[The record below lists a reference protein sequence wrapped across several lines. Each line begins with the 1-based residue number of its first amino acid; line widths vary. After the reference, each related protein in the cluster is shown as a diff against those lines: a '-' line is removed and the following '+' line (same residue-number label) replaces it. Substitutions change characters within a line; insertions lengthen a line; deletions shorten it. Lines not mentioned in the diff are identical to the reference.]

1 MIKNKLI
8 RKYFVL
14 AAIIV
19 FLFIVLGFFLMGF
32 VAQALRPERNQKEI
46 LPPIFFAQI
55 IDHLNYSTKI
65 EALQNMKSWH
75 EDKMLPS
82 LVLIN
87 QDAQI
92 IYKTRPESKT
102 DFEITLSDLQNL
114 RKPYDFIYLN
124 SQNNENSLRP
134 PRPEGPAFFM
144 GARPPPPP
152 EFNEQVVV
160 IRLSGEPTQYLAV
173 LPHSMDDR
181 PEPTTKEKLIPFLG
195 VGSLILSLLIGI
207 GATLFI
213 IYISVFK
220 KIKEADAVISEMQ
233 SGNLKARFKVGRRD
247 EFGEAMIRFNT
258 MADEIEKLV
267 EQMKFVE
274 LSRTKLLQ
282 ELAHDLRTP
291 ISALKSLLETLDNK
305 ESYLSVEVKKEIIE
319 LSLRETTYFE
329 HLVEDLLLL
338 SQVSEPLY
346 DQEQGQIVLSDV
358 LSNEVSDQVLRY
370 QNSDQVKKIKF
381 SSEILNTDFSIRGNS
396 LLFKRM
402 LKNILDNAVSF
413 AQSEVRIIFKK
424 SETFFEII
432 IEDDGPGFPEKQLE
446 SYGHRKMSRQI
457 IQNNN
462 TERLSIGLGSV
473 VIKKVC
479 DLYRIQ
485 LTVENIQS
493 SDRLQTGARI
503 TLKIRISF

>member
-32 VAQALRPERNQKEI
+32 VAQALRPERNVKEV

-75 EDKMLPS
+75 QDKMLPS

-92 IYKTRPESKT
+92 VYRTRPESKT
-102 DFEITLSDLQNL
+102 DFEITLSDLQTL
-114 RKPYDFIYLN
+114 KKPYDFIYLS
-124 SQNNENSLRP
+124 SQNNENNLRP
-134 PRPEGPAFFM
+134 PGREGPSFFM
-144 GARPPPPP
+144 GPRPPPPP
-152 EFNEQVVV
+152 EFNQQVVI
-160 IRLSGEPTQYLAV
+160 IRLSGEPVQYMAV
-173 LPHSMDDR
+173 LPHSMDER
-181 PEPTTKEKLIPFLG
+181 HMPTTKEKLIPFLG
-195 VGSLILSLLIGI
+195 AGSLILSLLIGI

-220 KIKEADAVISEMQ
+220 KIKEADEVISEMQ
-233 SGNLKARFKVGRRD
+233 RGNLKARFKIGRRD

-291 ISALKSLLETLDNK
+291 ISALKSLLETLDQK
-305 ESYLSVEVKKEIIE
+305 ESQLSVDVKKEIIA
-319 LSLRETTYFE
+319 LSLREAKYFE

-346 DQEQGQIVLSDV
+346 DQEQGQIILSDV
-358 LSNEVSDQVLRY
+358 LSIEVSDQVLRY

-381 SSEILNTDFSIRGNS
+381 SSDILNSDFSIRGNS

-413 AQSEVRIIFKK
+413 AQSEVRIQFYIAN
-424 SETFFEII
+424 SSFEIR
-432 IEDDGPGFPEKQLE
+432 IEDDGPGFPEQQL
-446 SYGHRKMSRQI
+446 SLYGHRKMSRQI
-457 IQNNN
+457 IQDKNNK
-462 TERLSIGLGSV
+462 ERLSIGLGSV
-473 VIKKVC
+473 VIRKIC

-485 LTVENIQS
+485 LLVENRQT
-493 SDRLQTGARI
+493 SDSKQTGARI
-503 TLKIRISF
+503 ILKMNS

>member
-32 VAQALRPERNQKEI
+32 VAQALRPERNQKEM

-55 IDHLNYSTKI
+55 IDHLNSSTKI

-75 EDKMLPS
+75 QDKMLPS
-82 LVLIN
+82 LVLLS

-102 DFEITLSDLQNL
+102 DFEVTLSDLQTL
-114 RKPYDFIYLN
+114 KKPYDFVYLN
-124 SQNNENSLRP
+124 TPKNEKSLRP
-134 PRPEGPAFFM
+134 PGREGPAFFM
-144 GARPPPPP
+144 GPRPPPPP
-152 EFNEQVVV
+152 EFNQRISV
-160 IRLSGEPTQYLAV
+160 IRLSGDPVQYLAV
-173 LPHSMDDR
+173 LPHSMEDR

-220 KIKEADAVISEMQ
+220 KIKEADEVISEMQ
-233 SGNLKARFKVGRRD
+233 HGNLKARFKVERRD
-247 EFGEAMIRFNT
+247 EFGEAMLRFNT

-267 EQMKFVE
+267 EQMKAVE

-291 ISALKSLLETLDNK
+291 ISALKSLLETLDQK
-305 ESYLSVEVKKEIIE
+305 ETHLSGEVKKEIIA

-338 SQVSEPLY
+338 SQVSDPFY
-346 DQEQGQIVLSDV
+346 DQEQSQIVLSDV
-358 LSNEVSDQVLRY
+358 LSNEVNDQVLRY
-370 QNSDQVKKIKF
+370 QNDDQFKKIKF
-381 SSEILNTDFSIRGNS
+381 NLDVLKSDFAIRGNS

-413 AQSEVRIIFKK
+413 AQSEVRVQFYKTNF
-424 SETFFEII
+424 SFEIR
-432 IEDDGPGFPEKQLE
+432 IEDDGSGFPEQQL
-446 SYGHRKMSRQI
+446 SAYGHRKMSRQI
-457 IQNNN
+457 IQDKNNK
-462 TERLSIGLGSV
+462 ERLSIGLGSV

-485 LTVENIQS
+485 LVVENIQN
-493 SDRLQTGARI
+493 SDPLRTGARVI
-503 TLKIRISF
+503 LKMNA